1 MTDHDPET
9 VCTNDPYSSRT
20 PTCTCRSCSEWRE
33 MIAQQRLEKAQP
45 RWGRVTGPIRTEWL
59 EDSAHREMRIL
70 EDVVYVDP
78 RGREWRALEGDVIN
92 GVGRHWSSAILLW
105 LACLIVPKFVGR
117 HRIPSVFHDVYCDT
131 RTRPSPE
138 VHWMFYECLRCKGV
152 VSIVEWIEWKGVLW
166 FGPRF

>member
-1 MTDHDPET
+1 MTAAAQTRAAITRDECQT
-9 VCTNDPYSSRT
+9 MR
-20 PTCTCRSCSEWRE
+20 RSC
-33 MIAQQRLEKAQP
+33 KALN
-45 RWGRVTGPIRTEWL
+45 RFIFL
-59 EDSAHREMRIL
+59 LSASI
-70 EDVVYVDP
+70 V
-78 RGREWRALEGDVIN
+78 AL
-92 GVGRHWSSAILLW
+92 LLW

-152 VSIVEWIEWKGVLW
+152 VSIVAWIEWKGVLW